1 MTEWFIVSKRFMALE
16 LSLNEIFQV
25 FATIFVSKK
34 TKQGPRERERE
45 RERERV
51 IKIALLCTLTDM
63 MMMFIVKKGALLLPY

>member
-45 RERERV
+45 RERV
-51 IKIALLCTLTDM
+51 IQIALLCTLTDM

>member
-45 RERERV
+45 RV
-51 IKIALLCTLTDM
+51 IQIALLCTLTDM

>member
-1 MTEWFIVSKRFMALE
+1 MALE

-45 RERERV
+45 RV
-51 IKIALLCTLTDM
+51 IQIALLCTLTDM

>member
-1 MTEWFIVSKRFMALE
+1 MTEWFIVSKRFMAVE

-45 RERERV
+45 RV
-51 IKIALLCTLTDM
+51 IQIALLCTLTDM